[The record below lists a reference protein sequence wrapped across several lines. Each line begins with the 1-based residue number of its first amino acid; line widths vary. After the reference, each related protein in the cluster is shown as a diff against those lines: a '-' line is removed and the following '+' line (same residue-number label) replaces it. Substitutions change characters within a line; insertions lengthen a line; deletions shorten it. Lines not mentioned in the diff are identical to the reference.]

1 MRSGQHGAG
10 NSVLDIRSRKRNSL
24 GVSEMTEIIIDC
36 PEELTNLYFGKVE
49 KEIPRLV
56 SCREIEARVSEL
68 IVKDLEDYNG
78 VSE

>member
-1 MRSGQHGAG
+1 VAVTDITINCPSKLAG
-10 NSVLDIRSRKRNSL
+10 
-24 GVSEMTEIIIDC
+24 
-36 PEELTNLYFGKVE
+36 LYFEKVD

-56 SCREIEARVSEL
+56 SAREIEARVAEL

>member
-1 MRSGQHGAG
+1 
-10 NSVLDIRSRKRNSL
+10 
-24 GVSEMTEIIIDC
+24 MTEVVVDFPDKLIG
-36 PEELTNLYFGKVE
+36 LYFGRVD